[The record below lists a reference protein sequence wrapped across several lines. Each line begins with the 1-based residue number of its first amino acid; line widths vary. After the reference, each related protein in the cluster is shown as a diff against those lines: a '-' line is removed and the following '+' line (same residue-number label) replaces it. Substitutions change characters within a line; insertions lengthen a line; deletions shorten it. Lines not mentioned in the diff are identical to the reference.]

1 MFDWEMIMACA
12 EMYPAEFYRLCA
24 LMALILPIGAFLM
37 VCLAMIVVE
46 G

>member
-1 MFDWEMIMACA
+1 MFDLEMISACA
-12 EMYPAEFYRLCA
+12 EMYPAEFCSLCA
-24 LMALILPIGAFLM
+24 LMAVTIPIAAFLM